1 MKFVANKVV
10 LIGTGAVGM
19 AYAYAVVNQGICD
32 ELVLIDLDENRLRGE
47 IMDLNHGIAWA
58 SSPMSINLGEYADC
72 SDAAM
77 VVICAGAAQKPG
89 QTRLELVEVNVR
101 IFEDVVGKVMASG
114 FDGIILVAT
123 NPVDVLTYSTWRFSG
138 LPSAQVIGS
147 GTMLDTARLRF
158 NLAEYFEVA
167 TTNVHA
173 TIIGEHGDSELP
185 VWSSASIAGRSL
197 TKRLAARPE
206 MRADIEDIFVRTRDA
221 AYDIIDAKGSTSYGI
236 GMALARITLAVLANQ
251 KVTLPVSA
259 LLEGEF
265 GHEGVYIGVPVS
277 VGRRGIREIRELD
290 LEPEEQAKFDA
301 SVATLR
307 AVQDPIW
314 AARG

>member
-101 IFEDVVGKVMASG
+101 IFEDVVAKVMASG
-114 FDGIILVAT
+114 FDGIILVAG
-123 NPVDVLTYSTWRFSG
+123 PGGRRSTFLPQVWEQLPEPRQFLAHLKHKAG
-138 LPSAQVIGS
+138 LPADWWS
-147 GTMLDTARLRF
+147 D
-158 NLAEYFEVA
+158 EVQLQRYE
-167 TTNVHA
+167 V
-173 TIIGEHGDSELP
+173 
-185 VWSSASIAGRSL
+185 
-197 TKRLAARPE
+197 
-206 MRADIEDIFVRTRDA
+206 
-221 AYDIIDAKGSTSYGI
+221 
-236 GMALARITLAVLANQ
+236 Q
-251 KVTLPVSA
+251 KWKEA
-259 LLEGEF
+259 
-265 GHEGVYIGVPVS
+265 
-277 VGRRGIREIRELD
+277 
-290 LEPEEQAKFDA
+290 
-301 SVATLR
+301 
-307 AVQDPIW
+307 PIP
-314 AARG
+314 